1 MGVEQLAMSSI
12 AAIGKRPRVSQA
24 LFGFTKWGNPF
35 AAERFSWPYPMYD
48 RMRADGEVVYSRAY
62 RQWFVMGY
70 DEVQQVLRSD
80 DCATSPIA
88 NLLLSTRQYR
98 TLTPSVRTDFS
109 RWLLATDPP
118 DHTRLRS
125 AVARAFTPKQIA
137 GYEPLVRKV
146 ADELLSELPESGE
159 VDIVDAFTMR
169 LPIELIAEL
178 LGLPAERREWLQEA
192 SRVVGSLVE
201 PFAELNA
208 ALINERFAE
217 LDAYFLALI
226 EERRQ
231 FPGDDII
238 SALASESDGPV
249 LDADEIVAMIVFLLF
264 AGHETVTG
272 MLGNALVAFAA
283 CPEQRA
289 LLRDKP
295 ELTANAVEEL
305 LRFDPP
311 LQMTGRQATADIV
324 IGGQAISKGDNIS
337 LMIGAANRDTRRWP
351 DGDGL
356 RIDRPDPKPLSF
368 GFGTHHCLGAALA
381 RMEVRIA
388 IPALLERL
396 GDYTVDT
403 ERIVWKH
410 SFGLRG
416 PLALPLT
423 IAPEHGPTP
432 EVKKPGGR
440 V

>member
-1 MGVEQLAMSSI
+1 MGIEHLAISGI
-12 AAIGKRPRVSQA
+12 AAIGKRPRLSQA
-24 LFGFTKWGNPF
+24 LFGLTQWGNPF
-35 AAERFSWPYPMYD
+35 AEERFSWPYTMYE
-48 RMRADGEVVYSRAY
+48 RMRADGEVVYRRSY
-62 RQWFVMGY
+62 RQWFVFGY

-146 ADELLSELPESGE
+146 VDELLLELPESGE
-159 VDIVDAFTMR
+159 VDIVDAFTMP

-178 LGLPAERREWLQEA
+178 LGLPVERREWLQEA
-192 SRVVGSLVE
+192 SRVVGSMVE
-201 PFAELNA
+201 PFAELDA
-208 ALINERFAE
+208 ALVNARFAE

-238 SALASESDGPV
+238 SALASENDGPV

-283 CPEQRA
+283 FPEQRA
-289 LLRDKP
+289 LLRDNP
-295 ELTANAVEEL
+295 ALTANAVEEL

-351 DGDGL
+351 DGDEL
-356 RIDRPDPKPLSF
+356 HIDRPDPKPLSF

-396 GDYTVDT
+396 GDYTVDKD
-403 ERIVWKH
+403 RIRWKR

-423 IAPEHGPTP
+423 IAPQQGPAP
-432 EVKKPGGR
+432 AVR
-440 V
+440 